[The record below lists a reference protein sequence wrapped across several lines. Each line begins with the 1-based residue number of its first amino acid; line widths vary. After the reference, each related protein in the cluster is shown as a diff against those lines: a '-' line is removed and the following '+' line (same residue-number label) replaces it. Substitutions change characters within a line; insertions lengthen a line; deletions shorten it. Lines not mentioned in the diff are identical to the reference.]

1 MKALMT
7 EQEMLEQALR
17 DDARHL
23 DEIIAIGEALGAPR
37 DSTGSE
43 ILEVARG
50 MVRRVEAMEFLI
62 RHHLP
67 SCRGCN
73 ALATRTYIHTS
84 GNRCY
89 VCDRDECA
97 LETFC
102 ARCHQG
108 TRNSTI
114 PCERCG
120 YRAHNWRTTVW
131 TITDLPFAEVLRRA
145 GVTRE

>member
-1 MKALMT
+1 MT
-7 EQEMLEQALR
+7 EREMLEQAFR

-23 DEIIAIGEALGAPR
+23 DEIIAIGEALGAP
-37 DSTGSE
+37 DGSTGSE

-50 MVRRVEAMEFLI
+50 LVRRVKAMEFLV

-89 VCDRDECA
+89 VCDRDDCTI
-97 LETFC
+97 ETFC

-108 TRNSTI
+108 TKNPSE

-120 YRAHNWRTTVW
+120 HPTHNWRTTVW
-131 TITDLPFAEVLRRA
+131 TITDVPFADILRA
-145 GVTRE
+145 ASVTGA